1 MRYDKNKMNNFK
13 YMLTL
18 QISYATH
25 VVYVVWV
32 HQEQVVEKSKSE
44 LRSWSCK
51 SKVTYPIQKVD
62 LQPSV
67 DKYWQY

>member
-32 HQEQVVEKSKSE
+32 HQEQVVEKI
-44 LRSWSCK
+44 
-51 SKVTYPIQKVD
+51 KVRTQKLV
-62 LQPSV
+62 LQI
-67 DKYWQY
+67 